1 MQLQTFAKWIGT
13 GALAIWLMT
22 VPGTTLAAGSDTVL
36 KAAEAQKML
45 PPAVYYKAQSASVQ
59 MRNSGGVKFADG
71 YYMLATLVD
80 TSGYSSDVAS
90 KYQAY
95 LLTEVPLKFDGKTLP
110 AGAWGIGFIGGN
122 KFLVTDI
129 GAHEV
134 LTTSYATDD
143 AIKRPTPLQVLGD
156 PAGGFR
162 LYEGRKYVHFT
173 R

>member
-1 MQLQTFAKWIGT
+1 MRLQSFAKWIGT
-13 GALAIWLMT
+13 GALAIGLMAI
-22 VPGTTLAAGSDTVL
+22 PGTTLAAGNDTVL
-36 KAAEAQKML
+36 KASEAQKML

-134 LTTSYATDD
+134 LTTTYATDE
-143 AIKRPTPLQVLGD
+143 AIKRPTPLQVQAD
-156 PAGGFR
+156 PNGGFR
-162 LYEGRKYVHFT
+162 LYEGRNYVHFT

>member
-1 MQLQTFAKWIGT
+1 MQLQSIAKWIGASAI
-13 GALAIWLMT
+13 ALVFMAAPNTT
-22 VPGTTLAAGSDTVL
+22 VAAGSDTVL
-36 KAAEAQKML
+36 KASEAQKLL

-59 MRNSGGVKFADG
+59 MRNTGGVKFSDG
-71 YYMLATLVD
+71 YYMLAALVD

-90 KYQAY
+90 RYQAY
-95 LLTEVPLKFDGKTLP
+95 LLTEVPLKFGGKTLP

-134 LTTSYATDD
+134 LTASYATDET
-143 AIKRPTPLQVLGD
+143 INRPTPLQVLAD
-156 PAGGFR
+156 SAGGFR